1 MNRPPYVPVE
11 ATFDEFVTLF
21 GGEKVST
28 LLAQRPDLKGSL
40 PFNADYFFANDKVVA
55 EMKCLEEDTYSAKE
69 FNELFNTLIQD
80 WQNRGM
86 IQWEVF
92 GGPVLLQS
100 RQLPFECQLE
110 LEKLI
115 NRRLR
120 KIVTKANK
128 QIRQTKETL
137 NGPDAKGL
145 LLLVSDGNYF
155 LRPEHVL
162 GFVGRILKDEFSSIN
177 SIVYF
182 TVNAAVDVPTIDR
195 DGLLWI
201 QSFREEFEPVA
212 LEFLARL
219 RAGWFQHL
227 AIKLGLDIPE
237 YSINDDSLV
246 DRMRFVREIEI
257 PINDGKTSKRTSA
270 IHEFGDVYR
279 VSGPTQQTSTQRWQ
293 FCTGELVRCREEKQ
307 PDGSLIL
314 KAFQPYKPL
323 STLPI
328 PA

>member
-1 MNRPPYVPVE
+1 MNRPLYVPVE
-11 ATFDEFVTLF
+11 ATFDEFVTSF
-21 GGEKVST
+21 GGEKVSA
-28 LLAQRPDLKGSL
+28 LLAQRADLKGSPPL
-40 PFNADYFFANDKVVA
+40 NADYFFTNDQVIA
-55 EMKCLEEDTYSAKE
+55 EMKCLEENTYSAKE
-69 FNELFNTLIQD
+69 FNQLFHTLIQD
-80 WQNRGM
+80 WRNRGM
-86 IQWEVF
+86 IHWEVF
-92 GGPVLLQS
+92 GGPVLIQS
-100 RQLPFECQLE
+100 RDLPLECQLE

-137 NGPDAKGL
+137 KAPNAKGL
-145 LLLVSDGNYF
+145 LLLVSDGNCF

-162 GFVGRILKDEFSSIN
+162 GLVGRILRDRFSSIN

-201 QSFREEFEPVA
+201 QSFREKVEPVA
-212 LEFLARL
+212 LEFLSRL

-227 AIKLGLDIPE
+227 AVKLGLDIPE
-237 YSINDDSLV
+237 YSISDDKLV

-279 VSGPTQQTSTQRWQ
+279 VNGPTLQTSTQRWQ

-314 KAFQPYKPL
+314 KAFQSYKPL
-323 STLPI
+323 RSLSIPI
-328 PA
+328 